1 MVDMTRRD
9 LLKTS
14 VVATLLPILPLSI
27 TKNEEEKIYYKV
39 VTSTLR
45 SARHYPKSG
54 AIQYKINEWVTPPI
68 GKIFIFETK
77 KDAIQF
83 QLFYEKIYKCVV
95 KNPTKAKYYAQSC
108 MTCLVDFWKNY
119 NKPAELAKMSGISK
133 PPKGTIYCD
142 AVKLL
147 EEVTNG

>member
-1 MVDMTRRD
+1 MVDVTRRD
-9 LLKTS
+9 FGKGAVALTLTPLLKQNQ
-14 VVATLLPILPLSI
+14 PE
-27 TKNEEEKIYYKV
+27 KGKIYYKV
-39 VTSTLR
+39 VSPALR

-54 AIQYKINEWVTPPI
+54 AIQYKINKWVTPPI

-119 NKPAELAKMSGISK
+119 NSNKLSEMDGVGK

-142 AVKLL
+142 AIKLI
-147 EEVTNG
+147 EEIK